1 MQNDALLLR
10 SRNFASICSTGEKRG
25 IAEQGIEISDSNLNS
40 AFERQPCSAAKQL
53 EVGTV
58 CAVWHKK
65 TAEKWALS
73 PLWKNRFKLAPRVP
87 KPRFKKLV
95 KNCQRFSS
103 FILFFLQPLPFS
115 LFYQCFSRLFCA
127 PFNAPFS
134 YPRYALPCLKWFI
147 PERPAMLRSLRNK
160 HSWLIISLVWYIWS
174 ITLQETVVYIQSVIL
189 GITKANLF
197 KFIFNIASF
206 DFLQ

>member
-73 PLWKNRFKLAPRVP
+73 PLRKNRFKLAPRVP

-103 FILFFLQPLPFS
+103 FILFFPQS
-115 LFYQCFSRLFCA
+115 LLFLSST
-127 PFNAPFS
+127 NAS
-134 YPRYALPCLKWFI
+134 HASS
-147 PERPAMLRSLRNK
+147 MLRS
-160 HSWLIISLVWYIWS
+160 
-174 ITLQETVVYIQSVIL
+174 TLLSPIPGT
-189 GITKANLF
+189 LF
-197 KFIFNIASF
+197 LASNGLFQKGLPHFVPYAINIR
-206 DFLQ
+206 D

>member
-95 KNCQRFSS
+95 KNCQFYFVFPPAS
-103 FILFFLQPLPFS
+103 FFFS
-115 LFYQCFSRLFCA
+115 LLPMLLTPLLCSVQCSFLLSQVRSSLPQMVYSR
-127 PFNAPFS
+127 
-134 YPRYALPCLKWFI
+134 
-147 PERPAMLRSLRNK
+147 
-160 HSWLIISLVWYIWS
+160 
-174 ITLQETVVYIQSVIL
+174 
-189 GITKANLF
+189 KACH
-197 KFIFNIASF
+197 ASF
-206 DFLQ
+206 LTQ

>member
-1 MQNDALLLR
+1 MR
-10 SRNFASICSTGEKRG
+10 
-25 IAEQGIEISDSNLNS
+25 GIEISDSNLNS

-65 TAEKWALS
+65 TVEKWALS

-103 FILFFLQPLPFS
+103 FILFFPQPLPFS
-115 LFYQCFSRLFCA
+115 LLYQCSSRLFCA
-127 PFNAPFS
+127 PFNAPFPD
-134 YPRYALPCLKWFI
+134 PRYALPCLKWFI
-147 PERPAMLRSLRNK
+147 PERPGMLRSYAINNR
-160 HSWLIISLVWYIWS
+160 
-174 ITLQETVVYIQSVIL
+174 
-189 GITKANLF
+189 
-197 KFIFNIASF
+197 
-206 DFLQ
+206 D